1 MYINLDDI
9 LTEQANPATA
19 DIDRLPLA
27 DVLRI
32 INDEDKTVAY
42 AVEKELPAIAAAVEA
57 IVAAMKK
64 GGRLI
69 YIGAGTSGRLGALD
83 AAECPPTFGTDP
95 GQVVGLIAG
104 GDAAFTQAVEGAEDD
119 AGAAVGQLRQID
131 LSSEDV
137 LVGIAASG
145 RTPYVIAALEY
156 ANRLGAFTI
165 AITSTPGAAVSAAAR
180 LAITPLVG
188 PEVIAGS
195 TRLKAG
201 TAAKL
206 VLNMLTTA
214 AMIKLG
220 KIYGNRMVDLR
231 PTNVKL
237 WERAKRIVAEAAGVS
252 RQEAEDALNLCGR
265 CAKTVI
271 VMLKAGCTPEEAERR
286 LAAADGFVSKAVS
299 QD

>member
-180 LAITPLVG
+180 LAITPSSAPRSSPAPPASKPAPPPNLS
-188 PEVIAGS
+188 S
-195 TRLKAG
+195 TCS
-201 TAAKL
+201 
-206 VLNMLTTA
+206 
-214 AMIKLG
+214 
-220 KIYGNRMVDLR
+220 
-231 PTNVKL
+231 P
-237 WERAKRIVAEAAGVS
+237 
-252 RQEAEDALNLCGR
+252 
-265 CAKTVI
+265 
-271 VMLKAGCTPEEAERR
+271 PP
-286 LAAADGFVSKAVS
+286 
-299 QD
+299 